1 MTFLELQKAL
11 AEACPEDRK
20 LTVTIVTGLTTFSSL
35 PRYKDSKDPAV
46 RTFPATDEDIKNGDK
61 KLVALAIESIFPK
74 PATDGRKKGK

>member
-35 PRYKDSKDPAV
+35 PRSKDSKDAAV
-46 RTFPATDEDIKNGDK
+46 RTFPVTDSEIAEGDK
-61 KLVALAIESIFPK
+61 KLITSAIKELFPK
-74 PATDGRKKGK
+74 ASKGK